1 MALSPTV
8 RSNVILCQKVHEKG
22 SPKVQ
27 IPGARKNAV
36 GGAIACVLGV
46 LTLAV
51 GVYFL
56 VLRPAL
62 LPEDIRY
69 TGIDP
74 NSLTPAFIDWLG
86 IVFSTWG
93 GFLAGFGV
101 TVLGVGV
108 FMLSGRAVWL
118 YLGAAIG
125 VLIAFGRFL
134 LSNIII
140 NSDSLWLIASLFVLA
155 IVLSILL
162 LVAAVRGLQ
171 RKR

>member
-1 MALSPTV
+1 
-8 RSNVILCQKVHEKG
+8 
-22 SPKVQ
+22 
-27 IPGARKNAV
+27 V

-56 VLRPAL
+56 VLRSAL

-74 NSLTPAFIDWLG
+74 NTLTPAFMDWLG

-93 GFLAGFGV
+93 GFVAG
-101 TVLGVGV
+101 LGITILGIGV
-108 FMLSGRAVWL
+108 FMLSGRAVSL

-125 VLIAFGRFL
+125 VLTAFGRFL
-134 LSNIII
+134 LSNIVI
-140 NSDSLWLIASLFVLA
+140 NSGSLWLIATLFVLA
-155 IVLSILL
+155 VALSILL
-162 LVAAVRGLQ
+162 LVAAVRGLR